1 MRRAHNILVLAA
13 LICALPG
20 CSPVAAVNAPAAR
33 PLAVQQKATGSRDGN
48 LAVLA
53 GKLRTSSRTPVNIVQ
68 FGDSHTAADLFS
80 GEMRRLLQSQYG
92 DGGIGFVAAT
102 PVPGTRYDNLIL
114 KTARRQWELVSAR
127 NQQSTQF
134 PLGGY
139 LSVPLA
145 ANPSVRLE
153 AREPSAQRYRIS
165 ALYQA
170 RENSS
175 LTARGGQN
183 AARRVML
190 AASNGQWRFSPPLN
204 SISLPVD
211 MSLNVHPGTV
221 LGGWYIQGQKNA
233 GVTYSALGING
244 ARLEVQDKWQAG
256 WQENLKALRPD
267 LIILAYGTNEAFD
280 NTLDMAKYRDQLRR
294 TVAQLKRV
302 QPRAVI
308 LLVGPSDSIKQRGAR
323 TCATRR
329 PQSLP
334 QVVQIQRQV
343 ARQANVLFWDW
354 QAYMGGECS
363 IARWQAEGLA
373 RGDLVHLTADGYRK
387 SASGLYDYLRG
398 QLGLR

>member
-1 MRRAHNILVLAA
+1 MRRPHNLLALAA
-13 LICALPG
+13 LICLLPG
-20 CSPVAAVNAPAAR
+20 CSPVAAVSAPTAR
-33 PLAVQQKATGSRDGN
+33 PINASHTAASSRDAN

-53 GKLRTSSRTPVNIVQ
+53 GKLRTASRAPVNIVQ

-80 GEMRRLLQSQYG
+80 GEMRRLFQAQYG
-92 DGGIGFVAAT
+92 DGGMGFVAAT
-102 PVPGTRYDNLIL
+102 PVPGTRYDNVIL

-127 NQQSTQF
+127 NQQSEQF

-145 ANPSVRLE
+145 ANPSVRIE
-153 AREPSAQRYRIS
+153 AREPTAQRYRIS

-183 AARRVML
+183 ATRRVML
-190 AASNGQWRFSPPLN
+190 AASNGQWRFSPLLN
-204 SISLPVD
+204 GIGLPVD
-211 MSLNVHPGTV
+211 MTINAHPGTV

-280 NTLDMAKYRDQLRR
+280 NTLDMGQYRDQLSR
-294 TVAQLKRV
+294 TLAQLRRV

-323 TCATRR
+323 SCAARR

-343 ARQANVLFWDW
+343 ARQANVLFW
-354 QAYMGGECS
+354 
-363 IARWQAEGLA
+363 GLA
-373 RGDLVHLTADGYRK
+373 GVHGGGNARLRNGRRRGWPGVTWCT
-387 SASGLYDYLRG
+387 
-398 QLGLR
+398 

>member
-1 MRRAHNILVLAA
+1 MNPRVMSLAA
-13 LICALPG
+13 LTVLEL
-20 CSPVAAVNAPAAR
+20 SPPRMVEVAARAGYSHVGLRLVPA
-33 PLAVQQKATGSRDGN
+33 
-48 LAVLA
+48 
-53 GKLRTSSRTPVNIVQ
+53 
-68 FGDSHTAADLFS
+68 TA
-80 GEMRRLLQSQYG
+80 
-92 DGGIGFVAAT
+92 
-102 PVPGTRYDNLIL
+102 VPGIRHDRVIINSEP
-114 KTARRQWELVSAR
+114 RQWTLVSAR
-127 NQQSTQF
+127 NQQSEQF

-145 ANPSVRLE
+145 ANPGVRIE
-153 AREPSAQRYRIS
+153 AREPTAQRYRIS

-183 AARRVML
+183 ATRRVML
-190 AASNGQWRFSPPLN
+190 AASNGQWRFSPLLN
-204 SISLPVD
+204 GIALPVD
-211 MSLNVHPGTV
+211 MSLNAHPGTV
-221 LGGWYIQGQKNA
+221 LGGWYIQSQKNT

-244 ARLEVQDKWQAG
+244 ARLDVQDKWQAG

-280 NTLDMAKYRDQLRR
+280 NTLDMAQYRDQLTR
-294 TVAQLKRV
+294 TVAQLRRV

-354 QAYMGGECS
+354 QAYMGGNVRS
-363 IARWQAEGLA
+363 RNGRRKDW
-373 RGDLVHLTADGYRK
+373 RGVTWCT
-387 SASGLYDYLRG
+387 
-398 QLGLR
+398 